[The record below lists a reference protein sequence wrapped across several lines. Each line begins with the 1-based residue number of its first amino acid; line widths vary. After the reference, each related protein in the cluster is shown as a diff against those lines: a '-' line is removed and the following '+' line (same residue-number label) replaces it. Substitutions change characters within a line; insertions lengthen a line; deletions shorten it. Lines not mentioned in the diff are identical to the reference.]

1 MQSRTFS
8 IPLQMVQYFS
18 QVQRSSGKSHCAQ
31 SVGPSMSA
39 SWKTVPEQEQRRQG
53 EAGRRSSSRV
63 PAPFRRRIA
72 WLQGVCEFSI
82 MHEVSPLMLMLD
94 SSIG

>member
-1 MQSRTFS
+1 MHRRTFS

-39 SWKTVPEQEQRRQG
+39 SFETLPEQERRRQG
-53 EAGRRSSSRV
+53 EAVGRSSSRV
-63 PAPFRRRIA
+63 PAPFQR
-72 WLQGVCEFSI
+72 V
-82 MHEVSPLMLMLD
+82 D
-94 SSIG
+94 SFFADGG